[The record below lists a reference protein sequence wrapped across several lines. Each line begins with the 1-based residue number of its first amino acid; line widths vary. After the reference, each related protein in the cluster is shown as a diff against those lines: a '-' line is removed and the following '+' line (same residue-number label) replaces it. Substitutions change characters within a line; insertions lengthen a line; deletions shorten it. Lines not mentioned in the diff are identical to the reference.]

1 MIGSHVPVAIVGG
14 GPAGLALAARLRAER
29 IECRVFERGRP
40 AESWWHFPPSMRLLS
55 PWWTNVLD
63 PADAFS
69 RSPLA
74 VVEASVYRDYLLGF
88 AARHRLSVQC
98 RAEVNALDPEHGG
111 WRIEL
116 GDGERWRASS
126 VVLATGYFAAPRGAQ
141 PAFESDGSVP
151 MLHAA
156 AVEDYEAFAA
166 AYRGRTVVL
175 VGKRVSAGQLMVEL
189 SRRGIRVVL
198 SARAPLVFRR
208 ADRLGRMRD
217 QVYFFWEWLR
227 IRFQPHLRA
236 NSFPP
241 MDGGETERLL
251 ASGAVRLIGPIRK
264 VAQGLVEPASGEP
277 VRADLILLAT
287 GYRPALSLIQDRV
300 TLDPSSGLPP
310 HEGFAVRGQRRLFLL
325 GFDNLYNFRSR
336 YLRGIREDARRLA
349 RLLARE
355 LR

>member
-1 MIGSHVPVAIVGG
+1 MIGSRIPVAIVGG
-14 GPAGLALAARLRAER
+14 GPAGLALAARLRAHR
-29 IECRVFERGRP
+29 IECRVFERGRL
-40 AESWWHFPPSMRLLS
+40 AESWWHFPPTMRLLS

-63 PADAFS
+63 RADAFS
-69 RSPLA
+69 RSPVA

-98 RAEVNALDPEHGG
+98 RAEVVALEPENSG
-111 WRIEL
+111 WRLEL
-116 GDGERWRASS
+116 GDGERLRAAA
-126 VVLATGYFAAPRGAQ
+126 VVLATGYFAAPRGAE
-141 PAFESDGSVP
+141 PPFESDGSLPV
-151 MLHAA
+151 LHAA
-156 AVEDYEAFAA
+156 AVEDYDGFAA
-166 AYRGRTVVL
+166 TYRGRTVVL

-189 SRRGIRVVL
+189 ARRGLRVVL
-198 SARAPLVFRR
+198 SARSPLVFRR
-208 ADRLGRMRD
+208 ADRIGRVRD
-217 QVYFFWEWLR
+217 QVYFLWEWLR
-227 IRFQPHLRA
+227 IRFQPRLRA

-251 ASGAVRLIGPIRK
+251 ASGAVRLVGPIRR
-264 VAQGLVEPASGEP
+264 VAQGLVEPAAGEP
-277 VRADLILLAT
+277 VHADLIVLAT

-310 HEGFAVRGQRRLFLL
+310 LEAFAVRGQSRLFLL

-355 LR
+355 LG